1 MVDEEI
7 IFNFDNLIFLVISS
21 IGGWV
26 FVLVRGMS
34 ILRGE
39 KVQKKIFM
47 SPPHPPTHTQLFFWQ
62 LWPKVIQDHK
72 SYGIMS
78 PPVLSLTGVRT
89 H

>member
-1 MVDEEI
+1 MLDEEI
-7 IFNFDNLIFLVISS
+7 IFNFDNLISLVIS

-34 ILRGE
+34 ILRGK
-39 KVQKKIFM
+39 KVQKIFM
-47 SPPHPPTHTQLFFWQ
+47 SPPHPHTHTQLFFWQ